1 MRVLSFDP
9 GNTTGW
15 VYQNPQKMIDYG
27 QASGLI
33 EVIDV
38 CTEHEGG
45 IVDQVVIEDYVIL
58 GQKAMSHTGSRV
70 PAIQVI
76 GYLKAWAHKQGIP
89 VKLYPARM
97 KPIQQKRTGKVPK
110 GAHSKNHWVDAYNH
124 GRYWLI
130 ENGHAKSA
138 LQIQKAKERANGQG

>member
-27 QASGLI
+27 QVPDLVG
-33 EVIDV
+33 VINV
-38 CTEHEGG
+38 CEEHKG
-45 IVDQVVIEDYVIL
+45 IVDQLVIEDYVIL
-58 GQKAMSHTGSRV
+58 GAKAMSHTGSRV

-76 GYLKAWAHKQGIP
+76 GYLKAWAIQNKVP

-138 LQIQKAKERANGQG
+138 LQIEMAKKRAASGQ